1 VQVQVASYA
10 KKIGARI
17 ETFGKSFAAMGLD
30 EKRRPKNLSEDCM
43 KKQVVYLSYL
53 GALAL
58 LLSAAISLNAQT
70 PQTQPPE
77 PQSQQP
83 TQQAP
88 PDQSAQENPD
98 TQAQPS
104 QKTGVQ
110 TFTGSIV
117 KSGTKYMFQDAASGN
132 TYDID
137 HQDEVQKFDG
147 KKVTVHGTLDAN
159 SNTIHIK

>member
-1 VQVQVASYA
+1 
-10 KKIGARI
+10 
-17 ETFGKSFAAMGLD
+17 
-30 EKRRPKNLSEDCM
+30 M
-43 KKQVVYLSYL
+43 KKQVQSLWHL

-58 LLSAAISLNAQT
+58 FLSVVISLNAQT
-70 PQTQPPE
+70 PQTQQPE

-88 PDQSAQENPD
+88 PDQSRQETPD

-104 QKTGVQ
+104 QKAGVQ
-110 TFTGSIV
+110 TFTGTIV
-117 KSGTKYMFQDAASGN
+117 KSGNKYMFQDAASGN

-137 HQDEVQKFDG
+137 HQDEVQKFEG

-159 SNTIHIK
+159 SKMIQIKSPD

>member
-1 VQVQVASYA
+1 
-10 KKIGARI
+10 
-17 ETFGKSFAAMGLD
+17 
-30 EKRRPKNLSEDCM
+30 M
-43 KKQVVYLSYL
+43 KKQVLYLSYL

-70 PQTQPPE
+70 PQTPQTQQPE

-83 TQQAP
+83 AQQAP

-117 KSGTKYMFQDAASGN
+117 KSGTKFMFQDAASGN

-147 KKVTVHGTLDAN
+147 KKVTVHGTLDAT